1 MTTVSDVLKAK
12 KWLDTPGIPPQPTR
26 KLCEP
31 SCGVCGGVGWVRGD
45 FPIGDPRFGK
55 MIPCPNMDVDV
66 FLPEY
71 SRMVGISQIEKASL
85 DWSSVLPLEGSNAV
99 AAAQFVQSVVE
110 RGFGWVYL
118 WGDYGTAKTLILQIA
133 VAVSLRGG
141 MDAAYVRM
149 AELLDHVRDGYD
161 NGEYSARLARWES
174 VSVLCLD
181 EFERVNET
189 GWVDEKRFLLMDN
202 RYVSSLRRENVTIM
216 AGNQDPSKFDGYLWD
231 RIRDGRFAVV
241 KLSGESIRPGMDWDD
256 DEQ

>member
-1 MTTVSDVLKAK
+1 MKTVATVLQSKA
-12 KWLDTPGIPPQPTR
+12 WLDVHDMPPQPTR

-31 SCGVCGGVGWVRGD
+31 SCEICGGFGWVRGD
-45 FPIGDPRFGK
+45 YPLGDPRFGK
-55 MIPCPNMDVDV
+55 MMPCPNMDVDV
-66 FLPEY
+66 FLSEY
-71 SRMVGISQIEKASL
+71 SRMVGITQQERDTL
-85 DWSSVLPLEGSNAV
+85 NWENVLPLDGSNAADATEKV
-99 AAAQFVQSVVE
+99 RAVLE

-133 VAVSLRGG
+133 TAVSLRGG
-141 MDAAYVRM
+141 TDAAYVRM

-161 NGEYSARLARWES
+161 SGQYSERLEHWEK

-202 RYVSSLRRENVTIM
+202 RYVSALRRENVTIM

-231 RIRDGRFAVV
+231 RIRDGRFDVV
-241 KLSGESIRPGMDWDD
+241 KLLGESIRPGMEWDD
-256 DEQ
+256 ER